1 MLLLIVYHFAFLL
14 LGTAVPVRR
23 MQTIKCVMVGDGEV
37 GKTFLLVTY
46 TTSAFKEK
54 YLSALFDNY
63 TGDISVDGHTAT
75 LTLWDTAGREGYEQ
89 LRPLA
94 YAQADVFV
102 VCFSIGSPSS
112 YANVRLKWKP
122 EVSQQCPKVPI
133 LLLGTKSDLR
143 GDEETVTKLKE
154 QGLAPTTHQQG
165 DILAK
170 QIGAVKYMECSAL
183 QQENIREVFEEAARV
198 VLFPAP
204 KKNCE
209 KCVLL

>member
-1 MLLLIVYHFAFLL
+1 MKLELSGEKGRESKA
-14 LGTAVPVRR
+14 GAAVPVRR
-23 MQTIKCVMVGDGEV
+23 MQTVKCVMVGDGGV

-46 TTSAFKEK
+46 STSVFKNR

-63 TGDISVDGHTAT
+63 TGDISVDGHAVT
-75 LTLWDTAGREGYEQ
+75 LTLWDTAGRDER
-89 LRPLA
+89 LRPFV
-94 YAQADVFV
+94 YAQADVFI

-112 YANVRLKWKP
+112 YANVTLKWKP
-122 EVSQQCPKVPI
+122 ELSQLCPKVPV

-143 GDEETVTKLKE
+143 GDEETVKKLKE

-165 DILAK
+165 DVLAE
-170 QIGAVKYMECSAL
+170 QIGAAKYMECSAL
-183 QQENIREVFEEAARV
+183 QQENMREVFEEAARV

-204 KKNCE
+204 KKNCI